1 MSEDNEVCETPTLTS
16 ESRNPFKT
24 EPVMPVMPS
33 CYQPKIIKHIGDL
46 KKKTNTTGS
55 ECCPMDVP
63 NSILSSCVD
72 TCNVLDT
79 KLQQSC
85 RTVIDGV
92 NKLDFDGKR
101 TLESQIESKLESI
114 RLNSN
119 SDKEKI
125 YNAVIGQIMCDNAF
139 RKLNPDSS
147 ASGTKKCNAIPPSAL
162 NLDKIQMC
170 VAKYEKDLNE
180 TDLKTCIDGTED
192 SSSTSK
198 NSSKFLAYENLESS
212 LTTGL
217 LNFLTILLIMGVIL
231 LNIPNTTVRVQNRV
245 FIFIVG
251 CIVTILYK
259 SYNLYINYKET
270 ENFDSTQQAEK
281 KNFQWANM
289 TTIIII
295 GVVFLLLIIVN
306 QFGVGLKYLNNF
318 FIIVCSILMMF
329 FIPKTLVIVSLINIM
344 ALYGFPDHHILLS
357 NGIKQGWL
365 LLGVVIFSM
374 GFYIYSKWQE
384 ILGINTH
391 FSSIDIQKLML
402 SDTTMIVYIIITL
415 YIVSFLILSMSN
427 FSPSSFIRTYGL
439 RIGGGLFVAAL
450 GGPAILFWI
459 QQQSNNWPIFDFSN
473 KNCLSDPSNCKDL
486 NCSGPINPIVAL
498 SGVALL
504 LVGLIVL
511 LILGVASNQLD
522 PPKPIDLNLFDSA
535 NGETIKDFITT
546 KYIYILLPFLEYLNS
561 TSSSGSQ
568 SGLWSKL
575 LGLFKR
581 IPFIQSAS
589 NRDRLKGISN
599 MFKTELYRSVSRQQ
613 KNLMQAKKP

>member
-24 EPVMPVMPS
+24 DQVTPS
-33 CYQPKIIKHIGDL
+33 CYQKNIIKKI
-46 KKKTNTTGS
+46 KKVKQEKNPS
-55 ECCPMDVP
+55 ASKCCPMEVP
-63 NSILSSCVD
+63 NSILSSCID
-72 TCNVLDT
+72 TCGILDSN
-79 KLQQSC
+79 LQKSC
-85 RTVIDGV
+85 RDIIEGV
-92 NKLDFDGKR
+92 KKLDFNATI
-101 TLESQIESKLESI
+101 TLESQIKNKLSSIGSKTPQQ
-114 RLNSN
+114 
-119 SDKEKI
+119 KEEI
-125 YNAVIGQIMCDNAF
+125 YNAVIGQLMCDTAF
-139 RKLNPDSS
+139 RKLHPDE
-147 ASGTKKCNAIPPSAL
+147 TNDKQKCNAIPLSDL
-162 NLDKIQMC
+162 NLDKIQQC

-180 TDLKTCIDGTED
+180 TELKTCIDGTED
-192 SSSTSK
+192 GSSTTK
-198 NSSKFLAYENLESS
+198 SSDKFLAYENLESS

-231 LNIPNTTVRVQNRV
+231 LNIPNTTVRAQNRV

-259 SYNLYINYKET
+259 LYNLYINYKEI

-281 KNFQWANM
+281 KKFQWANM
-289 TTIIII
+289 GTIIII
-295 GVVFLLLIIVN
+295 GVVFSLLIIVN
-306 QFGVGLKYLNNF
+306 QFGVGLKHLNNF
-318 FIIVCSILMMF
+318 FIVVCSILMMF

-365 LLGVVIFSM
+365 LLGVVILSM
-374 GFYIYSKWQE
+374 GGYIYSKWQE

-415 YIVSFLILSMSN
+415 YILSFLILSLSN
-427 FSPSSFIRTYGL
+427 FSPIKFIRRYG
-439 RIGGGLFVAAL
+439 RIIGGILVVAAL

-459 QQQSNNWPIFDFSN
+459 QQQSNNWPIFKSN
-473 KNCLSDPSNCKDL
+473 KNCLSDPSNCKNL
-486 NCSGPINPIVAL
+486 NCYGLINLIVAL
-498 SGVALL
+498 SGIVLL
-504 LVGLIVL
+504 LVGLLVL
-511 LILGVASNQLD
+511 LILGLASNHLKPTQ
-522 PPKPIDLNLFDSA
+522 PIDLNLSDSA
-535 NGETIKDFITT
+535 NSETIRDFITT

-575 LGLFKR
+575 LGLFR
-581 IPFIQSAS
+581 RNPFSQSAS

-599 MFKTELYRSVSRQQ
+599 MFKTELYHSVSKQQ